1 MYNNKLAWAVI
12 NSQQDLNDGNFY
24 KSMANCRKYCQKTS
38 LAYFKTLKSK
48 TALPFLTTSG
58 NVCTFTFDNLPII
71 QATIITY

>member
-24 KSMANCRKYCQKTS
+24 KSMTNCRKYCQKTS

-48 TALPFLTTSG
+48 NNPDFQKGISFLLQIF
-58 NVCTFTFDNLPII
+58 N
-71 QATIITY
+71 